1 MSEFENDG
9 LTITQR
15 VDKGRE
21 EGYEEGL
28 RLEREKTM
36 LKNAITMAK
45 LMGKSFEESLRLL
58 QAGDSDGETS
68 TDGTS
73 HTGRGE
79 PESDDQ
85 AIALCAAERG
95 RKLGREDSLIK
106 CANAMATGFSG
117 TPWDVLQILKDG
129 ESRGEY
135 ASGLKNN
142 NSPLARRV
150 AREVMFRDARILSK
164 ILGKS
169 VEESFQ
175 ILRFGGDDEAQ
186 EALKDMLPRD
196 IDLGAGDI
204 DAYEQF
210 SREEFGSY
218 EAVPH
223 FVWSEIHRYVSQKE
237 STIYSKAYD
246 EAYASSHV
254 KSFAKSYAQSFTNAY
269 MASSVETRIKCVYIM
284 SERCNVP
291 VCYFLNYAMGVVYQG
306 PDKIP
311 SVFYEM

>member
-15 VDKGRE
+15 VDTGRE

-68 TDGTS
+68 TDGSS

-95 RKLGREDSLIK
+95 HKLGREDSLIK
-106 CANAMATGFSG
+106 CANAMADSSHR
-117 TPWDVLQILKDG
+117 TPWDILQILKDG
-129 ESRGEY
+129 YDRGEY

-150 AREVMFRDARILSK
+150 AREVIFRDARILSK

-175 ILRFGGDDEAQ
+175 ILRFGGDGEAQ

-196 IDLGAGDI
+196 MALNGEDI

-223 FVWSEIHRYVSQKE
+223 FVWREIHRYVSAYE
-237 STIYSKAYD
+237 SSVYRKAYN
-246 EAYASSHV
+246 EAYASSPV
-254 KSFAKSYAQSFTNAY
+254 KSFAKSYAQPFTDAY
-269 MASSVETRIKCVYIM
+269 IASSVETRVKCVYIM

-291 VCYFLNYAMGVVYQG
+291 VCDFLNYAMDVVYQG